1 MTLPSL
7 IAVTK
12 WGTRT
17 RINLS
22 KPSLETSFNGQASQN
37 VLKRSSEATESYSH
51 SLSLPTRINTAYLC
65 PKRNEYFLIFYFFSE
80 KVVALASLKLYY
92 LPVRNDERKL
102 DSKTAKLLLIKGI
115 FIPYNKMY
123 MYKIYITVRND
134 EEKTNLV
141 DPIITARSFLNTLR

>member
-37 VLKRSSEATESYSH
+37 VLKRSSEVTESYSH
-51 SLSLPTRINTAYLC
+51 LLSLPTRINTAYFC
-65 PKRNEYFLIFYFFSE
+65 PKWNKYFLILYSLLR

-115 FIPYNKMY
+115 LIPFNKIVY
-123 MYKIYITVRND
+123 TRYITVRND

>member
-1 MTLPSL
+1 M
-7 IAVTK
+7 
-12 WGTRT
+12 
-17 RINLS
+17 
-22 KPSLETSFNGQASQN
+22 
-37 VLKRSSEATESYSH
+37 
-51 SLSLPTRINTAYLC
+51 LSLPTRIDTAYFC
-65 PKRNEYFLIFYFFSE
+65 PKWNRYFFIFYFFFSE

-115 FIPYNKMY
+115 LIPFNKIVY
-123 MYKIYITVRND
+123 TRYITVRND